1 MSRGTAPMVLAHA
14 LATCAADGP
23 PHGDPLIMDGAGVR
37 VVNPAP
43 RAATTLGWRLAD
55 GSTVWIGEHPATDT
69 SWSRSATAPRPSRA
83 WCSACNG
90 ISPSRPAGW
99 RWPRGTRTAPASTTR
114 PADEI
119 GRAHV

>member
-1 MSRGTAPMVLAHA
+1 
-14 LATCAADGP
+14 
-23 PHGDPLIMDGAGVR
+23 MDGAGVR

-114 PADEI
+114 PADAASRHPPRPRVDPVGARRSRNRAAVSTRN
-119 GRAHV
+119 GRGL